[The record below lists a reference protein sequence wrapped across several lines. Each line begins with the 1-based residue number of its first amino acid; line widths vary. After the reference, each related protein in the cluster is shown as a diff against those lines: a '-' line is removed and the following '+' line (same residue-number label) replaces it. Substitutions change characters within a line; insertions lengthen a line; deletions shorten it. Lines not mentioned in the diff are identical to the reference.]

1 MNPKLPILLI
11 LLLSSCHTQQH
22 TVSTS
27 THVITRTDTLISFA
41 PDTASLRLLLECDSI
56 GQIYI
61 RQLQQEQG
69 TRLALQAQLTTTQ
82 LGTWAPTGSPQSRL
96 CGVSHSPAVKHT
108 TQTTKTTSE
117 EKLTNAPQAFLLAVD
132 CHQDSLQALVNCL
145 REQIISTDSTTQVVQ
160 VPTVPRFYKVSTA
173 LFYIFLT
180 LALLA
185 LIARILIRI
194 YLHK

>member
-1 MNPKLPILLI
+1 MNPKLSILLI
-11 LLLSSCHTQQH
+11 LLTLSSCHTQQH

-41 PDTASLRLLLECDSI
+41 PDTASLRLLLECDSM

-82 LGTWAPTGSPQSRL
+82 LGTQT
-96 CGVSHSPAVKHT
+96 T
-108 TQTTKTTSE
+108 TQSTNVSE
-117 EKLTNAPQAFLLAVD
+117 TNQQHEVTNAQPQAFLLAVD

-145 REQIISTDSTTQVVQ
+145 REQIISADSTTQVVQ

-173 LFYIFLT
+173 LFYILLT

-185 LIARILIRI
+185 LTARILIRI

>member
-1 MNPKLPILLI
+1 MKYVPLIILAFLTI
-11 LLLSSCHTQQH
+11 SSCHTQQH

-41 PDTASLRLLLECDSI
+41 PDTASLRLLLECDSM

-69 TRLALQAQLTTTQ
+69 ARLALQAQLTTTQ
-82 LGTWAPTGSPQSRL
+82 LGTRTPSS
-96 CGVSHSPAVKHT
+96 AVKHT
-108 TQTTKTTSE
+108 TEITETTTSE
-117 EKLTNAPQAFLLAVD
+117 EKTTNAPQAFLLAVD

-173 LFYIFLT
+173 LFYILLT